1 MLTITNIDTSEQLLY
16 FAKTPKEAMEKHIYY
31 LQLKSKKEYKLI
43 KSKYGYILEYGNQ
56 TFWIKDIK

>member
-1 MLTITNIDTSEQLLY
+1 MLTITNIDTKEAFLY

-43 KSKYGYILEYGNQ
+43 KSKYGHILEYGDQ
-56 TFWIKDIK
+56 TFWTKDI